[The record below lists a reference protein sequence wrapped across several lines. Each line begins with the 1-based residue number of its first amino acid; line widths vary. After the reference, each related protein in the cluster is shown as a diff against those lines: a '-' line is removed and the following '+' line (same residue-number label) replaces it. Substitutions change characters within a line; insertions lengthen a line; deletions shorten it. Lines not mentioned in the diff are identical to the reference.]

1 MFLCYAERT
10 RNQLFCL
17 ISKWIDFS
25 FLNKI
30 YIYICFG
37 YKHSIDMSETK
48 FSKGAQRVIKST
60 ECIGEPFLSHRGKSK
75 EYFLRWGDVFC
86 FYTTEVGERKRRSKE
101 ELGKCHHHPNP
112 SSLVWPSNPKAVGK
126 VKVVRGEKLRA
137 SGFVAAYKLH

>member
-37 YKHSIDMSETK
+37 YKHSIGMSETK

-60 ECIGEPFLSHRGKSK
+60 ECIGEPFFESWRQKQGIFLAMGRCVLFLYHRS
-75 EYFLRWGDVFC
+75 WG
-86 FYTTEVGERKRRSKE
+86 E
-101 ELGKCHHHPNP
+101 E
-112 SSLVWPSNPKAVGK
+112 
-126 VKVVRGEKLRA
+126 EKI
-137 SGFVAAYKLH
+137 